1 MSVAA
6 ETAACAALTNTDYL
20 QVMILIIMEVLSS
33 AHDKKSRCFS
43 LSTEL
48 DANLLSKDSWATLTD
63 FAV

>member
-48 DANLLSKDSWATLTD
+48 DANLLSKD
-63 FAV
+63 